1 MLNDLVLGGNSD
13 DAMTVLRDRS
23 YMEQMKPDI
32 LRRVEAPSDSEDDD
46 EVNIFGV
53 AGDRAKGRGKGK
65 MREVAF
71 DDELDD
77 VGGVR
82 VAGDGEESSAAE
94 DKDGDEDE
102 TEEEEGP
109 EVTPQTIVELAYIA
123 DPKVFERDAA
133 TRRSKERAALRAQ
146 TGASGRRASHSLMDM
161 VLDML
166 MADLRCAPVPKGW
179 VDEQIEGFRI
189 MLDRDVRPSKKILAL
204 RHTRTHGLTRFCA
217 FFFLYFSQPKL
228 KEKVLARHEFRGNKP
243 LAGMASSSGPGARSR
258 SRSGTPD
265 AQPGRGRGEGGRG
278 RRGQGRGRGRGRG
291 RGGTTGP
298 ETGGSGGRGDGG
310 DAQSRAWKDK
320 NKARQAN
327 HDRKRG
333 HDKKM
338 AKAGGPSS

>member
-1 MLNDLVLGGNSD
+1 MLNDLVLGGSSD

-102 TEEEEGP
+102 REEEEEP
-109 EVTPQTIVELAYIA
+109 EMTPQTIVELAYIA

-146 TGASGRRASHSLMDM
+146 TGASGRPAYHSLMN
-161 VLDML
+161 ML

-204 RHTRTHGLTRFCA
+204 RHTRTHGLTFLRN
-217 FFFLYFSQPKL
+217 FFSLFLTAEIERK
-228 KEKVLARHEFRGNKP
+228 
-243 LAGMASSSGPGARSR
+243 GAREAR
-258 SRSGTPD
+258 VSG
-265 AQPGRGRGEGGRG
+265 
-278 RRGQGRGRGRGRG
+278 
-291 RGGTTGP
+291 
-298 ETGGSGGRGDGG
+298 
-310 DAQSRAWKDK
+310 
-320 NKARQAN
+320 
-327 HDRKRG
+327 
-333 HDKKM
+333 
-338 AKAGGPSS
+338 

>member
-1 MLNDLVLGGNSD
+1 MLNDLVLGGSSD

-32 LRRVEAPSDSEDDD
+32 LRRVEAPSDSEDDE
-46 EVNIFGV
+46 EVKIFGV
-53 AGDRAKGRGKGK
+53 AGDRAKGKGK

-71 DDELDD
+71 DDGLDD

-102 TEEEEGP
+102 REEEEEP
-109 EVTPQTIVELAYIA
+109 EMTPQTIVELAYIA

-161 VLDML
+161 L

-189 MLDRDVRPSKKILAL
+189 MLDRDVRPSKKTLAL
-204 RHTRTHGLTRFCA
+204 RHTRTHGLTFLRIS
-217 FFFLYFSQPKL
+217 FFLIS
-228 KEKVLARHEFRGNKP
+228 H
-243 LAGMASSSGPGARSR
+243 SR
-258 SRSGTPD
+258 
-265 AQPGRGRGEGGRG
+265 
-278 RRGQGRGRGRGRG
+278 
-291 RGGTTGP
+291 
-298 ETGGSGGRGDGG
+298 
-310 DAQSRAWKDK
+310 
-320 NKARQAN
+320 N
-327 HDRKRG
+327 
-333 HDKKM
+333 
-338 AKAGGPSS
+338 